1 MVLKHLGKPSG
12 GYVVCY
18 LWASVTGKVEVA
30 SRGAEPEIII
40 FSLCVIIRTQ
50 ATFQWYIVQLLMM
63 MMTTV
68 VATDSDNQE
77 NKVCELLQ

>member
-1 MVLKHLGKPSG
+1 M
-12 GYVVCY
+12 
-18 LWASVTGKVEVA
+18 T

-40 FSLCVIIRTQ
+40 FSLRVIIRKQ

-63 MMTTV
+63 MMVTTV